1 MSTEARVTQSWPDRI
16 IARLDDAD
24 HRAHA
29 LADNLTIEQLNWR
42 PSPDGWSIGQ
52 CLEHLLVFNRLYMA
66 AISRALDAE
75 LPSPVREVEAGRI
88 SAWFMR
94 TYVEPG
100 SHTRRV
106 RSPQK
111 IKPGERINPSVLND
125 FLRSNQEAKNL
136 VRRAGAYDVN
146 RIRYKNPLVPL
157 VRFTI
162 GVGLELTWKHQF
174 RHVMQAERVKQSQG
188 FPTS

>member
-1 MSTEARVTQSWPDRI
+1 MNKEAGLTETWPDRI
-16 IARLDDAD
+16 IARLDEAD

-29 LADNLTIEQLNWR
+29 LADNLRIEQLNWR
-42 PSPDGWSIGQ
+42 PSPDEWSIGQ
-52 CLEHLLVFNRLYMA
+52 CLEHLLVFNHLYMA
-66 AISRALDAE
+66 AISRALDKQ
-75 LPSPVREVEAGRI
+75 LPSPVSEVEAGRI

-106 RSPQK
+106 RSPHK
-111 IKPGERINPSVLND
+111 IKPGERVNPFVLND

-146 RIRYKNPLVPL
+146 RIRYKNPLVPF
-157 VRFTI
+157 VRFTV

-174 RHVMQAERVKQSQG
+174 RHVLQAERVKQSLG

>member
-1 MSTEARVTQSWPDRI
+1 MNKEVGATQTWPDRI
-16 IARLDDAD
+16 IARLDEAD
-24 HRAHA
+24 RRAHA
-29 LADNLTIEQLNWR
+29 LADSLTVGQLNWR
-42 PSPDGWSIGQ
+42 PSPDEWSIGQ
-52 CLEHLLVFNRLYMA
+52 CLQHLLVFNRLYLA
-66 AISRALDAE
+66 AISRALDDE
-75 LPSPVREVEAGRI
+75 LPSPVREVAAGRI

-106 RSPQK
+106 RSPKK
-111 IKPGERINPSVLND
+111 IKPGERIDPSVLND

-146 RIRYKNPLVPL
+146 RIRYKNPLVPF
-157 VRFTI
+157 VRFTV

-174 RHVMQAERVKQSQG
+174 RHVLQAERVKQSLG